1 MIENWTRERVTQR
14 VLTATLLVILFIL
27 CFRVVQ
33 FFIVPA
39 LWAAILAY
47 VTFPVYNFFHQK
59 VKLSP
64 NISAGIMT
72 VSISLMLGIPVVL
85 GLFVLQ
91 QEAVSLYSNLLY
103 RIKVGYVDLP
113 EEIKNLP
120 VIGQQVRDI
129 LWEIN
134 KDPEA
139 SLSAFRAWLQSH
151 LYYGKVALDVALS
164 TMAKMGM
171 ALMTIFFFYRDGINL
186 MKQIRQ
192 ALRNIIGNRI
202 DDYIDSVGSTT
213 QAVVYGI
220 GLTALAQAILAGT
233 GYYVAGAPSPILLTL
248 MTFIVALIPF
258 GTPFAWM
265 GVAIWLL
272 TQGHT
277 PEAIGLALWG
287 MLVISWVDNL
297 IRPIVI
303 SGATKI
309 PFIIIFIG
317 VLGGL
322 TAFGFVGLFIGPVVL
337 AIALAVWREW
347 INQHRNVIFAP
358 YYAKL
363 NQHQWKPADR
373 PMSFEISPDVVSFSK
388 YPFADSALHGADKVD
403 TISDDDNCSEHI
415 SNKKPHLPESSET
428 QSGEATEQKSNP
440 LSDKD

>member
-27 CFRVVQ
+27 CFKVVQ

-39 LWAAILAY
+39 LWAAILSY
-47 VTFPVYNFFHQK
+47 VTFPAYNFFHQK
-59 VKLSP
+59 VRLSP

-72 VSISLMLGIPVVL
+72 VCISLMLGVPVVL

-91 QEAVSLYSNLLY
+91 QEAVNLYSNLLY

-113 EEIKNLP
+113 EEIKNIP
-120 VIGQQVRDI
+120 VIGQQVKDI
-129 LWEIN
+129 LWKIN

-171 ALMTIFFFYRDGINL
+171 ALMTIFFFYRDGISL
-186 MKQIRQ
+186 IKQIRQ

-220 GLTALAQAILAGT
+220 GLTALAQAILAGI
-233 GYYVAGAPSPILLTL
+233 GYYFAGAPSPILLTL
-248 MTFIVALIPF
+248 MTFVVALIPF

-265 GVAIWLL
+265 GVSIWLL

-277 PEAIGLALWG
+277 AEAIGLALWG

-347 INQHRNVIFAP
+347 INQHRNIIFAP
-358 YYAKL
+358 CYAQL
-363 NQHQWKPADR
+363 DEHQWKPADR
-373 PMSFEISPDVVSFSK
+373 PMALEISPNVVTFSK
-388 YPFADSALHGADKVD
+388 YPFADAPKDGTDKSDSAQELKSCSVPDSSHNHKE
-403 TISDDDNCSEHI
+403 DDNHR
-415 SNKKPHLPESSET
+415 P
-428 QSGEATEQKSNP
+428 
-440 LSDKD
+440 DK

>member
-72 VSISLMLGIPVVL
+72 ISISLMLGVPIVL

-91 QEAVSLYSNLLY
+91 QEAVNLYSNLLY

-113 EEIKNLP
+113 EEIKNIP
-120 VIGQQVRDI
+120 VIGQQVKDI

-151 LYYGKVALDVALS
+151 LYYGKVALDVAFS

-171 ALMTIFFFYRDGINL
+171 ALMTIFFFYRDGISL

-220 GLTALAQAILAGT
+220 GLTALAQAILAGI

-248 MTFIVALIPF
+248 MTFVVALIPF

-265 GVAIWLL
+265 GVSIWLL

-277 PEAIGLALWG
+277 AEAIGLALWG

-358 YYAKL
+358 YYTKL

-373 PMSFEISPDVVSFSK
+373 PMSFEISPEVVSFSK

-403 TISDDDNCSEHI
+403 SISNDNCSEHI
-415 SNKKPHLPESSET
+415 SNKKPHMPESSET
-428 QSGEATEQKSNP
+428 QSDEATEQKSHP
-440 LSDKD
+440 HSDKD

>member
-1 MIENWTRERVTQR
+1 
-14 VLTATLLVILFIL
+14 
-27 CFRVVQ
+27 
-33 FFIVPA
+33 
-39 LWAAILAY
+39 
-47 VTFPVYNFFHQK
+47 
-59 VKLSP
+59 
-64 NISAGIMT
+64 
-72 VSISLMLGIPVVL
+72 
-85 GLFVLQ
+85 
-91 QEAVSLYSNLLY
+91 
-103 RIKVGYVDLP
+103 
-113 EEIKNLP
+113 
-120 VIGQQVRDI
+120 
-129 LWEIN
+129 
-134 KDPEA
+134 
-139 SLSAFRAWLQSH
+139 
-151 LYYGKVALDVALS
+151 
-164 TMAKMGM
+164 
-171 ALMTIFFFYRDGINL
+171 
-186 MKQIRQ
+186 
-192 ALRNIIGNRI
+192 
-202 DDYIDSVGSTT
+202 
-213 QAVVYGI
+213 
-220 GLTALAQAILAGT
+220 
-233 GYYVAGAPSPILLTL
+233 
-248 MTFIVALIPF
+248 
-258 GTPFAWM
+258 
-265 GVAIWLL
+265 L

-403 TISDDDNCSEHI
+403 IISDDDNCSEHI

-428 QSGEATEQKSNP
+428 QSGEATEQKSP
-440 LSDKD
+440 PHSDKD

>member
-27 CFRVVQ
+27 CFKVVQ

-39 LWAAILAY
+39 LWAAILSY
-47 VTFPVYNFFHQK
+47 VTFPAYNFFHQK
-59 VKLSP
+59 VRLSP

-72 VSISLMLGIPVVL
+72 VCISLMLGVPVVL

-91 QEAVSLYSNLLY
+91 QEAVNLYSNLLY

-113 EEIKNLP
+113 EEIKNIP
-120 VIGQQVRDI
+120 VIGQQVKDI

-171 ALMTIFFFYRDGINL
+171 ALMTIFFFYRDGISL
-186 MKQIRQ
+186 IKQIRQ

-220 GLTALAQAILAGT
+220 GLTALAQAILAGI
-233 GYYVAGAPSPILLTL
+233 GYYFAGAPSPILLTL
-248 MTFIVALIPF
+248 MTFVVALIPF

-265 GVAIWLL
+265 GVSIWLL

-277 PEAIGLALWG
+277 AEAIGLALWG

-347 INQHRNVIFAP
+347 INQHRNIIFAP
-358 YYAKL
+358 CYAQL
-363 NQHQWKPADR
+363 DEHQWKPADR
-373 PMSFEISPDVVSFSK
+373 PMALEISPNVVTFSK
-388 YPFADSALHGADKVD
+388 YPFADAPKDGTDK
-403 TISDDDNCSEHI
+403 SDSTQELKSCSVPDSSHNHKEDDSHR
-415 SNKKPHLPESSET
+415 P
-428 QSGEATEQKSNP
+428 
-440 LSDKD
+440 DK

>member
-27 CFRVVQ
+27 CFKVVQ

-39 LWAAILAY
+39 LWAAILSY
-47 VTFPVYNFFHQK
+47 VTFPAYNFFHQK
-59 VKLSP
+59 VRLSP

-72 VSISLMLGIPVVL
+72 VCISLMLGVPVVL

-91 QEAVSLYSNLLY
+91 QEAVNLYSNLLY

-113 EEIKNLP
+113 EEIKNIP
-120 VIGQQVRDI
+120 VIGQQVKDI

-171 ALMTIFFFYRDGINL
+171 ALMTIFFFYRDGISL
-186 MKQIRQ
+186 IKQIRQ
-192 ALRNIIGNRI
+192 ALSNIIGNRI

-220 GLTALAQAILAGT
+220 GLTALAQAILAGI
-233 GYYVAGAPSPILLTL
+233 GYYFAGAPSPILLTL
-248 MTFIVALIPF
+248 MTFVVALIPF

-265 GVAIWLL
+265 GVSIWLL

-277 PEAIGLALWG
+277 AEAIGLALWG

-347 INQHRNVIFAP
+347 INQHRNIIFAP
-358 YYAKL
+358 CYAQL
-363 NQHQWKPADR
+363 DEHQWKPADR
-373 PMSFEISPDVVSFSK
+373 PMALEISPNVVTFSK
-388 YPFADSALHGADKVD
+388 YPFADAPKDGTDKSDSAQELKSCSVPDSSHNHKE
-403 TISDDDNCSEHI
+403 DDNHR
-415 SNKKPHLPESSET
+415 P
-428 QSGEATEQKSNP
+428 
-440 LSDKD
+440 DK